1 MTQRMMLLLAI
12 LASCAFHAIGYNVSP
27 LLFPR
32 SALLKA
38 VSYFDLLAKK
48 QYQF

>member
-38 VSYFDLLAKK
+38 VSYFNLSL
-48 QYQF
+48 